1 SHRSVEPKLLQQFLK
16 PRIAA
21 KIVPLRIRLQI
32 PDQPNV
38 VFTVSAFQQA
48 ERFFCPPCHSAS
60 LREIHRIRRLPSD
73 NLQSLS
79 PERCCAFLVE
89 YTLKLGRS
97 CGDRRRVFAIEFG
110 RSCRHCERPID
121 LPLPQQRFAQKVEVL
136 YMRFDGDCLVE
147 PPNGL
152 RISPGGKQGEA
163 KEPDAR

>member
-1 SHRSVEPKLLQQFLK
+1 M
-16 PRIAA
+16 
-21 KIVPLRIRLQI
+21 
-32 PDQPNV
+32 
-38 VFTVSAFQQA
+38 
-48 ERFFCPPCHSAS
+48 
-60 LREIHRIRRLPSD
+60 
-73 NLQSLS
+73 
-79 PERCCAFLVE
+79 E

-163 KEPDAR
+163 KEPDARLRLWIQIHGSLFFSNRIICPPHGAEKHPIPLVGLGIPWIAFDR